1 MNMRR
6 KMLGGLGVAALSTPL
21 VMHAIDPKAMPLMP
35 DTPTI
40 VPPRAS
46 DQSAYFPNSI
56 FTTHEGRKVRFYDD
70 LVKNKIVIIDM
81 LLITCRDGIC
91 PLMTA
96 NLRAVQQALGNRVG
110 KDIFMYS
117 MTINP
122 EYDTDF
128 MLKSYAEA
136 FNVGKGWSFLTG
148 PTADTEVI
156 RRKLGFS
163 SLDPAI
169 DKDPAQH
176 TGMLRIGNDKL
187 NRWCMMPGLLSA
199 RQIAYAARDLS

>member
-6 KMLGGLGVAALSTPL
+6 KILCGLGAAALTPPL
-21 VMHAIDPKAMPLMP
+21 VMHAIGPKAVPLLP
-35 DTPTI
+35 DTPAI
-40 VPPRAS
+40 LPPGAS
-46 DQSAYFPNSI
+46 DQTAYFPNSI
-56 FTTHEGRKVRFYDD
+56 FTTHEGQKVRFYDD
-70 LVKNKIVIIDM
+70 LVKDKIVIINM

-96 NLRAVQQALGNRVG
+96 NLRAVQKALGNRVG

-128 MLKSYAEA
+128 MLKSYAKS
-136 FNVGKGWSFLTG
+136 FDVGKGWSFLTG
-148 PTADTEVI
+148 PKADTEII

-169 DKDPAQH
+169 DKDPVQH
-176 TGMLRIGNDKL
+176 TGMVRIGNDKL
-187 NRWCMMPGLLSA
+187 NRWCMMPGMLSA
-199 RQIAYAARDLS
+199 RQIAYAVQDLS

>member
-6 KMLGGLGVAALSTPL
+6 KMLGGLGVAALTPPL
-21 VMHAIDPKAMPLMP
+21 LMHAMDPKAVPLLP
-35 DTPTI
+35 GTPEI
-40 VPPRAS
+40 LSPGAS
-46 DQSAYFPNSI
+46 DQAAYFPNSI

-70 LVKNKIVIIDM
+70 LVKDKIVIINM

-96 NLRAVQQALGNRVG
+96 NLRAVHEALGNRVG

-128 MLKSYAEA
+128 MLNSYAKS

-148 PTADTEVI
+148 PKADTEII

-163 SLDPAI
+163 SLDPVI
-169 DKDPAQH
+169 DKDPNQH
-176 TGMLRIGNDKL
+176 TGMVRIGNDKL
-187 NRWCMMPGLLSA
+187 DRWCMMPGMLSA
-199 RQIAYAARDLS
+199 KQIAYSVQNLS